1 MIICG
6 RPQNALVIRETLP
19 DSTQTA
25 TSLRHKAAT
34 SEQGAAFSRGSD
46 SVNDEV
52 KGLSSR

>member
-6 RPQNALVIRETLP
+6 RLQKTLVIRETLP
-19 DSTQTA
+19 GSTQTA
-25 TSLRHKAAT
+25 TSLRHKPAT

-52 KGLSSR
+52 EGLSSR